1 MLILYIYLAEIDSR
15 SGFKRKVD
23 DAVHAVVAFS
33 THQNAV
39 DMFGNCLHECPK
51 A

>member
-1 MLILYIYLAEIDSR
+1 MLILYIYLAESDSR
-15 SGFKRKVD
+15 SGFKGTVD
-23 DAVHAVVAFS
+23 DAVHAAVAFP
-33 THQNAV
+33 TNQNAV